1 MTISNAVL
9 FKQAHAM
16 TKQVIKNGDDYR
28 VTFGA
33 CIKAIK
39 QDNAKQA
46 NKKIVKQAIATALPF
61 TMFFTIVCLFMALV
75 FAATAE
81 AEAIEL
87 PSQKGAIVYANK
99 NGQKVA
105 FEVTTVS
112 ANGFIA
118 KDLYSRKITIF
129 KLSDNKLT
137 SSNGY
142 NYDEQASK
150 EWLDMYNSE
159 QKRLNK

>member
-1 MTISNAVL
+1 MTISNAAL

-16 TKQVIKNGDDYR
+16 CRATIQDGDCYR
-28 VTFGA
+28 TTFGA
-33 CIKAIK
+33 CLKAIK
-39 QDNAKQA
+39 QDNTKQA
-46 NKKIVKQAIATALPF
+46 GKKIVKQAIATALPF

-99 NGQKVA
+99 DGQKVA

-112 ANGFIA
+112 NNGFIA

-129 KLSDNKLT
+129 KLSNNKVT

-142 NYDEQASK
+142 SYDEQASK
-150 EWLDMYNSE
+150 EWLTMYNSE

>member
-16 TKQVIKNGDDYR
+16 ARATIQDGDCYR
-28 VTFGA
+28 TTFGA
-33 CIKAIK
+33 CLKVIK
-39 QDNAKQA
+39 QDNTKQA
-46 NKKIVKQAIATALPF
+46 GKKIVKQAIATALPF

-99 NGQKVA
+99 NGKKVA

-112 ANGFIA
+112 ANGFVA

-129 KLSDNKLT
+129 KLSDNKVT

-150 EWLDMYNSE
+150 DWLNMYSSE